1 MGNILTLIF
10 ILALVSAIISFIL
23 TPIVKKIAKH
33 FNIMDIPKDNRRIH
47 KKPIPLIGGLA
58 IYIAFITVII
68 LKPGSLSR
76 EEIGILIGATII
88 TIGGL
93 IDDKFDLKPWQKI
106 LFQLAAALS
115 LVFTSVS
122 IQNFTNPLVDGNSLI
137 KIGYLSIPFT
147 IIWVIGI
154 TNAINLTD
162 GLDGLAAGIT
172 IISSITIL
180 IIALLNNQYE
190 AAILSGVF
198 IGSVAGFL
206 PYNYNPASIFMGDT
220 GSQLLGFM
228 LAAISIQGA
237 TKTAAAFAIGVPILA
252 LGLPIYDTLFAIVR
266 RRINGVPMMQGDRGH
281 IHHRL
286 LDMGLTQRQVVLVM
300 YLITAILGGIAIID
314 MLISNKTSY
323 LLLAVVITIF
333 ILIAWKCGF
342 FKKK

>member
-1 MGNILTLIF
+1 MGNIL
-10 ILALVSAIISFIL
+10 ILAIVSAIISFLL

-33 FNIMDIPKDNRRIH
+33 FNIMDIPKDNRRVH

-58 IYIAFITVII
+58 IYVAFVIVLI
-68 LKPGSLSR
+68 FKPGPLSK
-76 EEIGILIGATII
+76 EETGILIGATII
-88 TIGGL
+88 TLGGL
-93 IDDKFDLKPWQKI
+93 IDDKFDLRPWQKI

-122 IQNFTNPLVDGNSLI
+122 IQNFTNPLIDGNSFIIL
-137 KIGYLSIPFT
+137 GYISIPFT
-147 IIWVIGI
+147 ILWVIGI

-172 IISSITIL
+172 MISAITIF
-180 IIALLNNQYE
+180 IIALLKGTPDGLE
-190 AAILSGVF
+190 AATLSGIF
-198 IGSVAGFL
+198 IGAVAGFF
-206 PYNYNPASIFMGDT
+206 PYNFNPASIFMGDT

-237 TKTAAAFAIGVPILA
+237 TKTAAGFAIGVPILA
-252 LGLPIYDTLFAIVR
+252 LGLPIYDTLFAMVR
-266 RRINGVPMMQGDRGH
+266 RRINGMPMMQGDRGH

-300 YLITAILGGIAIID
+300 YLISAILGGIAIID
-314 MLISNKTSY
+314 MLSTNRTSY
-323 LLLAVVITIF
+323 LLLVVVIIIF

-342 FKKK
+342 FKKR

>member
-1 MGNILTLIF
+1 MGNII
-10 ILALVSAIISFIL
+10 ILALSSAIISFIL
-23 TPIVKKIAKH
+23 TPIVKRIAKH

-47 KKPIPLIGGLA
+47 KKPIPLLGGLA
-58 IYIAFITVII
+58 IYVSFVMVLF
-68 LKPGSLSR
+68 LKPGPLSN
-76 EEIGILIGATII
+76 EEVGILIGATII
-88 TIGGL
+88 TIGGF

-122 IQNFTNPLVDGNSLI
+122 IQNLTNPLVDGNSFVQ
-137 KIGYLSIPFT
+137 IGYLAVPFT
-147 IIWVIGI
+147 ILWVIGI

-172 IISSITIL
+172 IISGITIL
-180 IIALLNNQYE
+180 IIALLNGRWE
-190 AAILSGVF
+190 AATLSGIFV
-198 IGSVAGFL
+198 GAVAGFL
-206 PYNYNPASIFMGDT
+206 PYNFNPASIFMGDT

-228 LAAISIQGA
+228 LASISIQGA

-266 RRINGVPMMQGDRGH
+266 RKINGVPMMQGDRGH

-286 LDMGLTQRQVVLVM
+286 LDMGLTQKQVVLVM
-300 YLITAILGGIAIID
+300 YLISAILGGVAIVD
-314 MLISNKTSY
+314 MLSTNKTSY
-323 LLLAVVITIF
+323 LLLVVVIILF
-333 ILIAWKCGF
+333 ILIAWRCGF